1 VTIGASEFHAGCLVV
16 AHRGASAEEPENT
29 LAAFDAAAREGAD
42 AVELDVRL
50 TTDGVPVVLHDADV
64 GSTTDGRGLV
74 HTLTVAEVKRLDAS
88 GGRGPR
94 QEVPTLAE
102 ALEVIGRY
110 DGVAADLEIKNLPGE
125 PAYDSPREA
134 VLEATLDALGT
145 SGFGGPVLVSSF
157 NWITIERSKEV
168 VPEVATGF
176 LTIAPIDPHAALVYA
191 RQAGHDF
198 VLPQWPALLAAGE
211 PFVEQARAEGV
222 RVGTWTV
229 DREPD
234 LETLFGWRVDAVAS
248 NVPALAVRVRDRV
261 AGRPQ
266 RSQ

>member
-1 VTIGASEFHAGCLVV
+1 M

-50 TTDGVPVVLHDADV
+50 TADGVPVVLHDADV
-64 GSTTDGRGLV
+64 RGTTDGQGLV

-94 QEVPTLAE
+94 LEIPTLAE
-102 ALEVIGRY
+102 SLDAIGRY
-110 DGVAADLEIKNLPGE
+110 DGVGADLEIKNLPGE

-134 VLEATLDALGT
+134 VLEATLEVLGS

-168 VPEVATGF
+168 APDISTGF
-176 LTIAPIDPHAALVYA
+176 LTMAPIDPHAALVYA

-198 VLPQWPALLAAGE
+198 VLPQSPALLAAGE
-211 PFVEQARAEGV
+211 AFVEQARAEGV

-229 DREPD
+229 DEESD

-248 NVPALAVRVRDRV
+248 NVPALAARVRDRV
-261 AGRPQ
+261 AGPREAAQ
-266 RSQ
+266 